1 MNKITAV
8 LTAAGYATRFLPW
21 SYTLPKEMLP
31 ILVNGVSIPAIQ
43 YVFEYLYD
51 LGIRRFIIVIRKNKE
66 VIMSHF
72 SRDEQFLEL
81 LKRKNKIKEEM
92 MLEKF
97 FSKVDDSIIYFVPTT
112 PNGFGGAVL
121 STEKYVESDY
131 IFIAAPDVILY
142 DTITLKGEN
151 FILASFSSEPQKYG
165 VVYGDKY
172 LEKIEEKPQNPKSNK
187 IFLGYAMLET
197 EIYDYLKEE
206 KPDKND
212 EIQLTPAISRMA
224 KERKIRVF
232 RVNNYYDIGNP
243 EEYLKY
249 LLQTNT
255 RTSKAF
261 SSSFD
266 T

>member
-1 MNKITAV
+1 MNKVTAV

-81 LKRKNKIKEEM
+81 LKRKNKIKEAK

-97 FSKVDDSIIYFVPTT
+97 FNKVDDSIVYFVPTT

-131 IFIAAPDVILY
+131 IFIAAPDVIFF
-142 DTITLKGEN
+142 DKIELKNEN
-151 FILASFSSEPQKYG
+151 FILASVSQEPWKYG

-172 LEKIEEKPQNPKSNK
+172 LERIDEKPQNPKSNK

-212 EIQLTPAISRMA
+212 EIQLTPAISAMA
-224 KERKIRVF
+224 KDRKILIYTI
-232 RVNNYYDIGNP
+232 NNYYDIGNP
-243 EEYLKY
+243 EDY
-249 LLQTNT
+249 TNYFIET
-255 RTSKAF
+255 GSQYSNF
-261 SSSFD
+261 
-266 T
+266 